1 MNTEL
6 LDLVRIANREFQEF
20 ISQVTLKGAKA
31 LESPGGVRRLEKIRL
46 RLAQISQHLA
56 TLSKSSP
63 PKAEVAYVVL
73 KYRETL
79 RTLGAVMQ
87 TLNFSL
93 LAEKSRLE
101 QVRGNLQA
109 ARAWAT
115 SFREIS

>member
-1 MNTEL
+1 MDNEL

-20 ISQVTLKGAKA
+20 IGQVTLKGAKA
-31 LESPGGVRRLEKIRL
+31 LESPGGVRRLEKIHL

-56 TLSKSSP
+56 TLSKSP
-63 PKAEVAYVVL
+63 PRKAEAAYAVL

-79 RTLGAVMQ
+79 KTLGAVLE
-87 TLNFSL
+87 TLHFSL

-109 ARAWAT
+109 ASAWAK
-115 SFREIS
+115 SLREIS